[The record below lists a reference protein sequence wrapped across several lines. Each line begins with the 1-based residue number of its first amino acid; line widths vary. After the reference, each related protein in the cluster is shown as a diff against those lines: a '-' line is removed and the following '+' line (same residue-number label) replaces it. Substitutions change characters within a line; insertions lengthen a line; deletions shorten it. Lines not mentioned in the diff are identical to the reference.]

1 MPESLCSR
9 CGKSVAADALYPV
22 PAHLLQ
28 LSGQAA
34 SAELKNQLCQSCLHQ
49 TRREL
54 ISQMLG
60 KDHADLNALEAQVV
74 QRMLTHETVSAA
86 PEEEDEVT
94 TWPDR
99 LSDNIARFGGS
110 WRFICSFGAVLVIW
124 IGVNSLALFWRPFD
138 PFPFI
143 LLNLVLS
150 CLAALQAPVIM
161 MSQNRQEQR
170 DRRRSINDYQV
181 NLKAELEIRQL
192 HLKLDQLLYHQWQ
205 QLTAIQE
212 MQLEMLEELIENT
225 SPRKRAGSPDTN
237 GSEGA

>member
-1 MPESLCSR
+1 MSDLACSR
-9 CGKSVAADALYPV
+9 CGKNYPAAQLLPV

-28 LSGQAA
+28 LSEKTEQPV
-34 SAELKNQLCQSCLHQ
+34 SKNLLCHSCLHQ

-60 KDHADLNALEAQVV
+60 KNHDSLNNLEEQVI
-74 QRMLTHETVSAA
+74 QRMLANQTVSAS
-86 PEEEDEVT
+86 PEEDEEET
-94 TWPDR
+94 SWPDQ

-124 IGVNSLALFWRPFD
+124 IGLNSLVMFWRPFD
-138 PFPFI
+138 PYPFI

-161 MSQNRQEQR
+161 MSQNRQEKR

-225 SPRKRAGSPDTN
+225 SPGDVPPQAT
-237 GSEGA
+237 